1 MSENNYGNNQ
11 GNAQN
16 PYAAQQPNSSAQS
29 SYGQDYG
36 QAPSAQ
42 NTYGQDYGQSASAQN
57 TYGQAQQQ
65 NATPQN
71 STQQNQYGQFGAQPS
86 SQNAYGQN
94 AAQGTSA
101 QGASAQNTYGQQQY
115 GYGQDASYQAQPAQQ
130 NQYGYG
136 QDASYQ
142 AQPAQQNQYGY
153 GQDASYQAQPAD
165 YNYQQNSYQ
174 QQPQQDAYGY
184 GQPAGYPYAAPVTK
198 KAPGMALA
206 AMILGIAAVLTGFFV
221 FGALLGIAAIIL
233 GALSLKKTKEVG
245 AGKAFALTGI
255 ITGAVSVLISICM
268 LFVYISFFQTAE
280 KCLEVGTEDGHGNV
294 VCQIGDNPNNRMT
307 VPAHR

>member
-36 QAPSAQ
+36 QAPAAQ
-42 NTYGQDYGQSASAQN
+42 NTYGQDYGQNASAQN
-57 TYGQAQQQ
+57 SYGQV
-65 NATPQN
+65 
-71 STQQNQYGQFGAQPS
+71 GARPS
-86 SQNAYGQN
+86 SRNAYGHN
-94 AAQGTSA
+94 VAQGTSA
-101 QGASAQNTYGQQQY
+101 QGVSAQGAAAQNPYGQAQPAQQQY

-136 QDASYQ
+136 QE
-142 AQPAQQNQYGY
+142 
-153 GQDASYQAQPAD
+153 ASYQAQPAD

-206 AMILGIAAVLTGFFV
+206 AMILGIAAVLTGFLV
-221 FGALLGIAAIIL
+221 FGILLGIAAIIL
-233 GALSLKKTKEVG
+233 GALSLKKTKEIG

-280 KCLEVGTEDGHGNV
+280 KCLEVGTDDGHGNV
-294 VCQIGDNPNNRMT
+294 VCQVGDNPNNRMT

>member
-71 STQQNQYGQFGAQPS
+71 STQQNQYGQFGAQSS

-94 AAQGTSA
+94 AAQGASA
-101 QGASAQNTYGQQQY
+101 QGAAAQNTYGQ
-115 GYGQDASYQAQPAQQ
+115 AQPAQQ
-130 NQYGYG
+130 QYGYG

-233 GALSLKKTKEVG
+233 GVLSLKKVKEAG

-268 LFVYISFFQTAE
+268 LFVFISFYQTTQ

-307 VPAHR
+307 VSARH

>member
-71 STQQNQYGQFGAQPS
+71 STQQNQYGQFGAQSS

-94 AAQGTSA
+94 VAQGTSAQGVAA
-101 QGASAQNTYGQQQY
+101 QGASAQNTYGQQ
-115 GYGQDASYQAQPAQQ
+115 
-130 NQYGYG
+130 QYGYG

-206 AMILGIAAVLTGFFV
+206 AMILGIAAVLTGFLV

-233 GALSLKKTKEVG
+233 GVLSLKKTKEVG

-255 ITGAVSVLISICM
+255 ITGAVSILISICM
-268 LFVYISFFQTAE
+268 LFVYVSFFQTTQ
-280 KCLEVGTEDGHGNV
+280 KCLEVGTDDGHGNV
-294 VCQIGDNPNNRMT
+294 VCQVGDNPNNRMT
-307 VPAHR
+307 VSARH

>member
-36 QAPSAQ
+36 QAPAAQ

-57 TYGQAQQQ
+57 TYGQTQQNTAQQ
-65 NATPQN
+65 NATAQN
-71 STQQNQYGQFGAQPS
+71 APQQNQYGQFGAQSS

-94 AAQGTSA
+94 AAQGA
-101 QGASAQNTYGQQQY
+101 AVQNTYG
-115 GYGQDASYQAQPAQQ
+115 QAQPAQQ
-130 NQYGYG
+130 QYGYG

-206 AMILGIAAVLTGFFV
+206 AMILGIAAVLTGFLV
-221 FGALLGIAAIIL
+221 FGILLGIAAIIL
-233 GALSLKKTKEVG
+233 GALSLKKTKEIG

-280 KCLEVGTEDGHGNV
+280 KCLEVGTDDGHGNV

>member
-57 TYGQAQQQ
+57 TYGQTQQQ
-65 NATPQN
+65 NAA
-71 STQQNQYGQFGAQPS
+71 QQNQYGQFGAQPS

-94 AAQGTSA
+94 AAQG
-101 QGASAQNTYGQQQY
+101 ASAQNTYGQQ
-115 GYGQDASYQAQPAQQ
+115 
-130 NQYGYG
+130 QYGYG

-184 GQPAGYPYAAPVTK
+184 GQPAGYPYAAPIVK

-206 AMILGIAAVLTGFFV
+206 AMILGIVGVVTGFFV
-221 FGALLGIAAIIL
+221 FGVLLGIAAIIL
-233 GALSLKKTKEVG
+233 GALSLKKVKEAG
-245 AGKAFALTGI
+245 AGKGFAITGI
-255 ITGAVSVLISICM
+255 VTGAVAVLFSLCM
-268 LFVYISFFQTAE
+268 LFVYISVAQTAE
-280 KCLEVGTEDGHGNV
+280 KCLEVGTDDGHGNV
-294 VCQIGDNPNNRMT
+294 VCQVGDNPNNRMT

>member
-36 QAPSAQ
+36 QAP
-42 NTYGQDYGQSASAQN
+42 SAQN

-101 QGASAQNTYGQQQY
+101 QGAATQNTYGQ
-115 GYGQDASYQAQPAQQ
+115 AQQ
-130 NQYGYG
+130 QYGYG

-268 LFVYISFFQTAE
+268 LFVFISFYQTTQ

-307 VPAHR
+307 VSARH

>member
-65 NATPQN
+65 NSA
-71 STQQNQYGQFGAQPS
+71 QQSSAQQGQYGQFGAQPS

-94 AAQGTSA
+94 AAQGA
-101 QGASAQNTYGQQQY
+101 AAQNSYGQQ
-115 GYGQDASYQAQPAQQ
+115 
-130 NQYGYG
+130 QYGYG

-206 AMILGIAAVLTGFFV
+206 AMILGIAAVVTGFVV

-233 GALSLKKTKEVG
+233 GALSLKKVKEVG
-245 AGKAFALTGI
+245 VGKAFALTGI

-268 LFVYISFFQTAE
+268 LFVYISFFQTTE
-280 KCLEVGTEDGHGNV
+280 KCLEVGTNDGHGNV
-294 VCQIGDNPNNRMT
+294 VCQVGDNPNSRMT

>member
-16 PYAAQQPNSSAQS
+16 PYAAQPPNSSAQS
-29 SYGQDYG
+29 SYGHDYG

-71 STQQNQYGQFGAQPS
+71 STQQNQYGQYGAQSS

-94 AAQGTSA
+94 AAQSTSA
-101 QGASAQNTYGQQQY
+101 QDAAAQGALAQNTYGQQQY
-115 GYGQDASYQAQPAQQ
+115 SYGQDASYQAQPAQQ

-136 QDASYQ
+136 QE
-142 AQPAQQNQYGY
+142 
-153 GQDASYQAQPAD
+153 ASYQAQPAD

-206 AMILGIAAVLTGFFV
+206 AMILGIAAVLTGFLV

-307 VPAHR
+307 VSARH

>member
-94 AAQGTSA
+94 VAQGTSA
-101 QGASAQNTYGQQQY
+101 QGAAAQGAAAQNIYGQQQY
-115 GYGQDASYQAQPAQQ
+115 GYGQDASYQGQPAQQ

-136 QDASYQ
+136 QE
-142 AQPAQQNQYGY
+142 
-153 GQDASYQAQPAD
+153 ASYQAQPAD

-184 GQPAGYPYAAPVTK
+184 GQPAGYPYADPVTK

-206 AMILGIAAVLTGFFV
+206 AMILGIAAVLTGFLV

-307 VPAHR
+307 VSARH

>member
-71 STQQNQYGQFGAQPS
+71 SAQQNQYGQFGAQPS

-101 QGASAQNTYGQQQY
+101 QGAATQNTYGQAQQQY
-115 GYGQDASYQAQPAQQ
+115 GYGQD
-130 NQYGYG
+130 
-136 QDASYQ
+136 DSYQ

-206 AMILGIAAVLTGFFV
+206 AMILGIAAVLTGFLV

-268 LFVYISFFQTAE
+268 LFVIISFAQTTE
-280 KCLEVGTEDGHGNV
+280 KCLEVGTDDGHGNV

>member
-16 PYAAQQPNSSAQS
+16 PYAAQQPNSSAQG

-57 TYGQAQQQ
+57 SYGQAQQ
-65 NATPQN
+65 N
-71 STQQNQYGQFGAQPS
+71 SGQQSSAQQSQYGQFGAQPS

-94 AAQGTSA
+94 VAQGTSAQGASA
-101 QGASAQNTYGQQQY
+101 QGASAQNTYGQQ
-115 GYGQDASYQAQPAQQ
+115 
-130 NQYGYG
+130 QYGYG

-268 LFVYISFFQTAE
+268 LFVFISFYQTTE

-307 VPAHR
+307 VSARH

>member
-71 STQQNQYGQFGAQPS
+71 STQQNQYGQFSAQPS

-94 AAQGTSA
+94 VAQGTSA
-101 QGASAQNTYGQQQY
+101 QGAAAQNIYGQQQY

-136 QDASYQ
+136 QE
-142 AQPAQQNQYGY
+142 
-153 GQDASYQAQPAD
+153 ASYQAQPAD

-184 GQPAGYPYAAPVTK
+184 GQPAAGYPYAAPVTK

-206 AMILGIAAVLTGFFV
+206 AMILGIAAVLTGFLV

-307 VPAHR
+307 VSARH

>member
-101 QGASAQNTYGQQQY
+101 QGVAAQGASAQNTYGQQ
-115 GYGQDASYQAQPAQQ
+115 
-130 NQYGYG
+130 QYGYG

-184 GQPAGYPYAAPVTK
+184 GQPAGYPYAAPIVK

-206 AMILGIAAVLTGFFV
+206 AMILGIVGVVTGFFV

-233 GALSLKKTKEVG
+233 GALSLKKVKEAG
-245 AGKAFALTGI
+245 AGKGFAITGI
-255 ITGAVSVLISICM
+255 VTGAVAVLFSLCM
-268 LFVYISFFQTAE
+268 LFVYISVAQTAE
-280 KCLEVGTEDGHGNV
+280 KCLEVGTDDGHGNV

>member
-65 NATPQN
+65 NAAQQN
-71 STQQNQYGQFGAQPS
+71 SAQQNQYGQFGAQPS

-94 AAQGTSA
+94 AAQG
-101 QGASAQNTYGQQQY
+101 ASAQNTYGQQ
-115 GYGQDASYQAQPAQQ
+115 
-130 NQYGYG
+130 QYGYG

-184 GQPAGYPYAAPVTK
+184 GQPAGYPYAAPIVK

-206 AMILGIAAVLTGFFV
+206 AMILGIVGVVTGFFV
-221 FGALLGIAAIIL
+221 FGVLLGIAAIIL
-233 GALSLKKTKEVG
+233 GALSLKKVKEAG
-245 AGKAFALTGI
+245 AGKGFAITGI
-255 ITGAVSVLISICM
+255 VTGAVAVLFSLCM
-268 LFVYISFFQTAE
+268 LFVYISVAQTAE
-280 KCLEVGTEDGHGNV
+280 KCLEVGTDDGHGNV
-294 VCQIGDNPNNRMT
+294 VCQVGDNPNNRMT

>member
-36 QAPSAQ
+36 QAPAAQ
-42 NTYGQDYGQSASAQN
+42 NTYGQDYGQNASAQN
-57 TYGQAQQQ
+57 SYGQTQQ
-65 NATPQN
+65 NTA
-71 STQQNQYGQFGAQPS
+71 QQNQYGQFGAQSS

-94 AAQGTSA
+94 AAQGSSA
-101 QGASAQNTYGQQQY
+101 QGASAQGVSAQNTYG
-115 GYGQDASYQAQPAQQ
+115 
-130 NQYGYG
+130 
-136 QDASYQ
+136 Q

-206 AMILGIAAVLTGFFV
+206 AMILGIAAVVTGFVV

-233 GALSLKKTKEVG
+233 GALSLKKVKEVG
-245 AGKAFALTGI
+245 VGKAFALTGI

-268 LFVYISFFQTAE
+268 LFVIISFAQTTE
-280 KCLEVGTEDGHGNV
+280 KCLEVGTDDGHGNV
-294 VCQIGDNPNNRMT
+294 VCQVGDNPNSRMT

>member
-57 TYGQAQQQ
+57 SYGQAQQ
-65 NATPQN
+65 N
-71 STQQNQYGQFGAQPS
+71 SGQQSSAQQSQYGQFGAQPS

-94 AAQGTSA
+94 VAQGTSA
-101 QGASAQNTYGQQQY
+101 QGATAQGAAAQNTYGQQQY
-115 GYGQDASYQAQPAQQ
+115 GYGQDASYQT
-130 NQYGYG
+130 
-136 QDASYQ
+136 
-142 AQPAQQNQYGY
+142 QPAQQNQYGY

-184 GQPAGYPYAAPVTK
+184 GQPAGYPYAAPIVK

-206 AMILGIAAVLTGFFV
+206 AMILGIVGVVTGFFV

-233 GALSLKKTKEVG
+233 GALSLKKVKEAG
-245 AGKAFALTGI
+245 AGKGFAITGI
-255 ITGAVSVLISICM
+255 VTGAVAVLFSLCM
-268 LFVYISFFQTAE
+268 LFVYISVAQTAE
-280 KCLEVGTEDGHGNV
+280 KCLEVGTDDGHGNV

>member
-36 QAPSAQ
+36 QAPAAQ

-57 TYGQAQQQ
+57 TYGQTQQQ

-71 STQQNQYGQFGAQPS
+71 SAQQNQYGQFGAQPS

-94 AAQGTSA
+94 AAQGASA
-101 QGASAQNTYGQQQY
+101 QGTAAQNTYGQ
-115 GYGQDASYQAQPAQQ
+115 AQPAQQ
-130 NQYGYG
+130 QYGYG

-206 AMILGIAAVLTGFFV
+206 AMILGIAAVLTGFLV

-268 LFVYISFFQTAE
+268 LFVYISFFQTTE
-280 KCLEVGTEDGHGNV
+280 KCLEVGTDDGHGNV

>member
-36 QAPSAQ
+36 QAPAAQ
-42 NTYGQDYGQSASAQN
+42 NTYGQDYGQNASAQN
-57 TYGQAQQQ
+57 SYGQTQQNTAQQ
-65 NATPQN
+65 NATAQN
-71 STQQNQYGQFGAQPS
+71 TAQQNQYGHFGAQS

-94 AAQGTSA
+94 AAQGSSAQGVSA
-101 QGASAQNTYGQQQY
+101 QGAAAQNPYG
-115 GYGQDASYQAQPAQQ
+115 QAQPAQQ
-130 NQYGYG
+130 QYGYG

-174 QQPQQDAYGY
+174 QPQQDAYGY
-184 GQPAGYPYAAPVTK
+184 GQPAGYPYAAPIVK
-198 KAPGMALA
+198 KAPGMALV
-206 AMILGIAAVLTGFFV
+206 AMILGIVGVVTGFFV

-233 GALSLKKTKEVG
+233 GALSLKKVKEAG
-245 AGKAFALTGI
+245 AGKGFAITGI
-255 ITGAVSVLISICM
+255 VTGAVAVLFSLCM
-268 LFVYISFFQTAE
+268 LFVYISVAQTAE
-280 KCLEVGTEDGHGNV
+280 KCLEVGTDDGHGNV
-294 VCQIGDNPNNRMT
+294 VCQVGDNPNNRMT

>member
-36 QAPSAQ
+36 QAPAAQ

-57 TYGQAQQQ
+57 TYGQTQQNTAQQ
-65 NATPQN
+65 NATAQN
-71 STQQNQYGQFGAQPS
+71 APQQNQYGQFGAQSS

-94 AAQGTSA
+94 AAQGA
-101 QGASAQNTYGQQQY
+101 AAQNTYGQAQPAQQQY

-130 NQYGYG
+130 Q
-136 QDASYQ
+136 
-142 AQPAQQNQYGY
+142 QYGY

-206 AMILGIAAVLTGFFV
+206 AMILGIAAVLTGFLV
-221 FGALLGIAAIIL
+221 FGILLGIAAIIL
-233 GALSLKKTKEVG
+233 GALSLKKTKEIG

-280 KCLEVGTEDGHGNV
+280 KCLEVGTDDGHGNV
-294 VCQIGDNPNNRMT
+294 VCQVGDNPNNRMT

>member
-16 PYAAQQPNSSAQS
+16 PYAVQQPNSSAQS

-71 STQQNQYGQFGAQPS
+71 STQQNQYGQFSAQPS

-94 AAQGTSA
+94 VAQGTSA
-101 QGASAQNTYGQQQY
+101 QGAAAQNIYGQQ
-115 GYGQDASYQAQPAQQ
+115 
-130 NQYGYG
+130 
-136 QDASYQ
+136 
-142 AQPAQQNQYGY
+142 QYGY

-268 LFVYISFFQTAE
+268 LFVFISFYQTTQ

-307 VPAHR
+307 VSARH

>member
-16 PYAAQQPNSSAQS
+16 PYAAQQPNSSAQG

-57 TYGQAQQQ
+57 SYGQAQQ
-65 NATPQN
+65 N
-71 STQQNQYGQFGAQPS
+71 SGQQSSAQQSQYGQFGAQPS

-94 AAQGTSA
+94 AA

-136 QDASYQ
+136 QE
-142 AQPAQQNQYGY
+142 
-153 GQDASYQAQPAD
+153 ASYQAQPAD

-233 GALSLKKTKEVG
+233 GVLSLKKVKEAG
-245 AGKAFALTGI
+245 AGKGFAITGI
-255 ITGAVSVLISICM
+255 VTGAVAVLFSLCM
-268 LFVYISFFQTAE
+268 LFVYISVAQTAE
-280 KCLEVGTEDGHGNV
+280 KCLEVGTDDGHGNV

-307 VPAHR
+307 VSARH

>member
-57 TYGQAQQQ
+57 TYGQTQQQ

-71 STQQNQYGQFGAQPS
+71 SAQQNQYGQFGAQPS

-101 QGASAQNTYGQQQY
+101 QGAAAQGASAQNTYGQQ
-115 GYGQDASYQAQPAQQ
+115 
-130 NQYGYG
+130 QYGYG

-233 GALSLKKTKEVG
+233 GVLSLKKVKEAG

-268 LFVYISFFQTAE
+268 LFVFISFYQTTQ

-307 VPAHR
+307 VSARH

>member
-65 NATPQN
+65 
-71 STQQNQYGQFGAQPS
+71 
-86 SQNAYGQN
+86 
-94 AAQGTSA
+94 
-101 QGASAQNTYGQQQY
+101 Y

-136 QDASYQ
+136 QE
-142 AQPAQQNQYGY
+142 
-153 GQDASYQAQPAD
+153 ASYQAQPAD

-206 AMILGIAAVLTGFFV
+206 AMILGIAAVLTGFLV
-221 FGALLGIAAIIL
+221 FGILLGIAAIIL

>member
-16 PYAAQQPNSSAQS
+16 PYAAQQPNSSAQG

-71 STQQNQYGQFGAQPS
+71 STQQNQYGQFGAQSS

-94 AAQGTSA
+94 VAQGTSAQGVAA
-101 QGASAQNTYGQQQY
+101 QGASAQNTYSQQ
-115 GYGQDASYQAQPAQQ
+115 
-130 NQYGYG
+130 QYGYG

-233 GALSLKKTKEVG
+233 GVLSLKKVKEAG

-268 LFVYISFFQTAE
+268 LFVFISFYQTTQ

-307 VPAHR
+307 VSARH

>member
-16 PYAAQQPNSSAQS
+16 PYAVQQPNSSAQS

-57 TYGQAQQQ
+57 SYGQTQQ
-65 NATPQN
+65 NTTAQN
-71 STQQNQYGQFGAQPS
+71 APQQNQYGQFGAKSS
-86 SQNAYGQN
+86 SQNAHGLN
-94 AAQGTSA
+94 AAEGTSA
-101 QGASAQNTYGQQQY
+101 QGASAQGAAAQNSYGQTQPVQQ
-115 GYGQDASYQAQPAQQ
+115 
-130 NQYGYG
+130 
-136 QDASYQ
+136 
-142 AQPAQQNQYGY
+142 QYGY

-174 QQPQQDAYGY
+174 QHPQQDAYGY
-184 GQPAGYPYAAPVTK
+184 GQPARYPYAAPVTK

-206 AMILGIAAVLTGFFV
+206 AMILGIAAVLTGFLV

-233 GALSLKKTKEVG
+233 GVLSLKKTKEVG

-255 ITGAVSVLISICM
+255 ITGAVSILISICM
-268 LFVYISFFQTAE
+268 LFVAISLVQATQ

-307 VPAHR
+307 VSAHR

>member
-94 AAQGTSA
+94 VAQGTSAQGAAA
-101 QGASAQNTYGQQQY
+101 QGASAQNTYGQQ
-115 GYGQDASYQAQPAQQ
+115 
-130 NQYGYG
+130 QYGYG

-184 GQPAGYPYAAPVTK
+184 GQPAGYPYAAPIVK

-206 AMILGIAAVLTGFFV
+206 AMILGIVGVVTGFFV

-233 GALSLKKTKEVG
+233 GALSLKKVKEAG
-245 AGKAFALTGI
+245 AGKGFAITGI
-255 ITGAVSVLISICM
+255 VTGAVAVLFSLCM
-268 LFVYISFFQTAE
+268 LFVYISVAQTAE
-280 KCLEVGTEDGHGNV
+280 KCLEVGTDDGHGNV

>member
-16 PYAAQQPNSSAQS
+16 PYAAQQPNSSAQG

-42 NTYGQDYGQSASAQN
+42 NTYGQ
-57 TYGQAQQQ
+57 TQQQ

-71 STQQNQYGQFGAQPS
+71 SAQQNQYGQFGAQPS

-94 AAQGTSA
+94 AAQGASA
-101 QGASAQNTYGQQQY
+101 QGAAAQNTYGQ
-115 GYGQDASYQAQPAQQ
+115 AQPAQQ
-130 NQYGYG
+130 QYGYG

-233 GALSLKKTKEVG
+233 GVLSLKKVKEAG

-268 LFVYISFFQTAE
+268 LFVFISFYQTTQ

-307 VPAHR
+307 VSARH

>member
-16 PYAAQQPNSSAQS
+16 PYAAQQPNSSAQG

-36 QAPSAQ
+36 QAPAAQ

-57 TYGQAQQQ
+57 TYGQTQQQ

-71 STQQNQYGQFGAQPS
+71 SAQQSQYGQFGAQPS

-94 AAQGTSA
+94 VAQGTSA
-101 QGASAQNTYGQQQY
+101 QGAATQNTYGQAQPAQQQY

-136 QDASYQ
+136 QE
-142 AQPAQQNQYGY
+142 
-153 GQDASYQAQPAD
+153 ASYQAQPAD

-268 LFVYISFFQTAE
+268 LFVFISFYQTTE

-307 VPAHR
+307 VSARH

>member
-57 TYGQAQQQ
+57 SYGQAQQ
-65 NATPQN
+65 N
-71 STQQNQYGQFGAQPS
+71 SGQQSSAQQSQYGQFGAQPS

-94 AAQGTSA
+94 VAQGTSA
-101 QGASAQNTYGQQQY
+101 QGATAQGAAAQNTYGQQQY

-136 QDASYQ
+136 QE
-142 AQPAQQNQYGY
+142 
-153 GQDASYQAQPAD
+153 ASYQAQPAD

-184 GQPAGYPYAAPVTK
+184 GQPAGYPYAAPIVK

-206 AMILGIAAVLTGFFV
+206 AMILGIVGIVTGFFV

-233 GALSLKKTKEVG
+233 GALSLKKVKEAG
-245 AGKAFALTGI
+245 AGKGFAITGI
-255 ITGAVSVLISICM
+255 VTGAVAVLFSLCM
-268 LFVYISFFQTAE
+268 LFVYISVAQTAE
-280 KCLEVGTEDGHGNV
+280 KCLEVGTDDGHGNV

>member
-29 SYGQDYG
+29 SYGQNYG
-36 QAPSAQ
+36 QAPATQ

-57 TYGQAQQQ
+57 SYGQTQQ
-65 NATPQN
+65 NTTAQN
-71 STQQNQYGQFGAQPS
+71 APQQNQYGQFGAKSS
-86 SQNAYGQN
+86 SQNAYGLN
-94 AAQGTSA
+94 AAEGTSA
-101 QGASAQNTYGQQQY
+101 QGASAQGAAAQNSYGQTQPVQQQY
-115 GYGQDASYQAQPAQQ
+115 GYGQDASYQAQPA
-130 NQYGYG
+130 
-136 QDASYQ
+136 
-142 AQPAQQNQYGY
+142 
-153 GQDASYQAQPAD
+153 D
-165 YNYQQNSYQ
+165 YSYQQNSYQ
-174 QQPQQDAYGY
+174 QHPQQDAYGY
-184 GQPAGYPYAAPVTK
+184 GQPARYPYAAPVTK

-206 AMILGIAAVLTGFFV
+206 AMILGIAAVLTGFLV

-233 GALSLKKTKEVG
+233 GVLSLKKTKEVG

-255 ITGAVSVLISICM
+255 ITGAVSILISICM
-268 LFVYISFFQTAE
+268 LFVAISLVQATQ

-307 VPAHR
+307 VSAHR

>member
-57 TYGQAQQQ
+57 TYGQTQQQ
-65 NATPQN
+65 NAA
-71 STQQNQYGQFGAQPS
+71 QQNQYGQFGAQPS

-94 AAQGTSA
+94 AA

-136 QDASYQ
+136 QE
-142 AQPAQQNQYGY
+142 
-153 GQDASYQAQPAD
+153 ASYQAQPAD

-184 GQPAGYPYAAPVTK
+184 GQPAGYPYAAPIVK

-206 AMILGIAAVLTGFFV
+206 AMILGIVGVVTGFFV
-221 FGALLGIAAIIL
+221 FGVLLGIAAIIL
-233 GALSLKKTKEVG
+233 GALSLKKVKEAG
-245 AGKAFALTGI
+245 AGKGFAITGI
-255 ITGAVSVLISICM
+255 VTGAVAVLFSLGM
-268 LFVYISFFQTAE
+268 LFVYISVAQTAE
-280 KCLEVGTEDGHGNV
+280 KCLEVGTDDGHGNV

>member
-57 TYGQAQQQ
+57 TYGQTQQQ

-71 STQQNQYGQFGAQPS
+71 SAQQNQYGQFGAQPS

-94 AAQGTSA
+94 AAQGASV
-101 QGASAQNTYGQQQY
+101 QGTAAQNTYGQ
-115 GYGQDASYQAQPAQQ
+115 AQPAQQ
-130 NQYGYG
+130 QYGYG

-184 GQPAGYPYAAPVTK
+184 GQPAAGYPYAAPVTK

-206 AMILGIAAVLTGFFV
+206 AMILGIAAVLTGFLV

-268 LFVYISFFQTAE
+268 LFVYISFFQTTE
-280 KCLEVGTEDGHGNV
+280 KCLEVGTDDGHGNV

>member
-36 QAPSAQ
+36 QAPAAQ
-42 NTYGQDYGQSASAQN
+42 NTYGQDYGQNASAQN
-57 TYGQAQQQ
+57 SYGQAQQ
-65 NATPQN
+65 N
-71 STQQNQYGQFGAQPS
+71 SGQQSSAQQSQYGQFGAQPS

-94 AAQGTSA
+94 VAQGTSA
-101 QGASAQNTYGQQQY
+101 QGASAQNTYGQQ
-115 GYGQDASYQAQPAQQ
+115 
-130 NQYGYG
+130 QYGYG

-206 AMILGIAAVLTGFFV
+206 AMILGIAAVLTGFVV
-221 FGALLGIAAIIL
+221 FGILLGIAAIIL
-233 GALSLKKTKEVG
+233 GALSLKKTKDVG

-255 ITGAVSVLISICM
+255 ITGAVSVLISISM
-268 LFVYISFFQTAE
+268 LFVYISFFQTTE
-280 KCLEVGTEDGHGNV
+280 KCLEVGTDDGHGNV

>member
-36 QAPSAQ
+36 QAPAAQ

-57 TYGQAQQQ
+57 TYGQTQQQ

-71 STQQNQYGQFGAQPS
+71 SAQQSQYGQFGAQPS

-94 AAQGTSA
+94 VAQGTSA
-101 QGASAQNTYGQQQY
+101 QGAATQNTYGQAQPAQQQY

-136 QDASYQ
+136 QE
-142 AQPAQQNQYGY
+142 
-153 GQDASYQAQPAD
+153 ASYQAQPAD

-184 GQPAGYPYAAPVTK
+184 GQPAGYPYAAPIVK

-206 AMILGIAAVLTGFFV
+206 AMILGIVGVVTGFFV

-233 GALSLKKTKEVG
+233 GALSLKKVKEAG
-245 AGKAFALTGI
+245 AGKGFAITGI
-255 ITGAVSVLISICM
+255 VTGAVAVLFSLCM
-268 LFVYISFFQTAE
+268 LFVYISVAQTAE
-280 KCLEVGTEDGHGNV
+280 KCLEVGTDDGHGNV
-294 VCQIGDNPNNRMT
+294 VCQVGDNPNNRMT

>member
-36 QAPSAQ
+36 QAPAAQ
-42 NTYGQDYGQSASAQN
+42 NTYGQDYGQNASAQN

-65 NATPQN
+65 NGTPQN

-94 AAQGTSA
+94 VAQGTSA
-101 QGASAQNTYGQQQY
+101 QGAAAQGTAAQNTYGQQ
-115 GYGQDASYQAQPAQQ
+115 
-130 NQYGYG
+130 
-136 QDASYQ
+136 
-142 AQPAQQNQYGY
+142 QYGY

-233 GALSLKKTKEVG
+233 GVLSLKKVKEAG

-268 LFVYISFFQTAE
+268 LFVFISFYQTTQ

-307 VPAHR
+307 VSARH

>member
-16 PYAAQQPNSSAQS
+16 PYAAQQPNFSAQG

-57 TYGQAQQQ
+57 SYGQAQQ
-65 NATPQN
+65 N
-71 STQQNQYGQFGAQPS
+71 SGQQSSAQQSQYGQFGAQPS

-94 AAQGTSA
+94 VAQGTSA

-136 QDASYQ
+136 QE
-142 AQPAQQNQYGY
+142 
-153 GQDASYQAQPAD
+153 ASYQAQPAD

-184 GQPAGYPYAAPVTK
+184 GQPAGYPYAAPIVK

-206 AMILGIAAVLTGFFV
+206 AMILGIVGVVTGFFV

-233 GALSLKKTKEVG
+233 GALSLKKVKEAG
-245 AGKAFALTGI
+245 AGKGFAITGI
-255 ITGAVSVLISICM
+255 VTGAVAVLFSLCM
-268 LFVYISFFQTAE
+268 LFVYISVAQTAE
-280 KCLEVGTEDGHGNV
+280 KCLEVGTDDGHGNV

>member
-57 TYGQAQQQ
+57 TYGQTQQQ

-71 STQQNQYGQFGAQPS
+71 SAQQNQYGQFGAQPS

-101 QGASAQNTYGQQQY
+101 QGVAAQGASAQNTYGQQ
-115 GYGQDASYQAQPAQQ
+115 
-130 NQYGYG
+130 QYGYG

-206 AMILGIAAVLTGFFV
+206 AMILGIAAVLTGFLV

-268 LFVYISFFQTAE
+268 LFVFISFYQTTQ

-307 VPAHR
+307 VSARH

>member
-36 QAPSAQ
+36 QAPAAQ

-57 TYGQAQQQ
+57 GYGQTQQQ

-71 STQQNQYGQFGAQPS
+71 SAQQNQYGQFGAQPS

-94 AAQGTSA
+94 AAQGASA
-101 QGASAQNTYGQQQY
+101 QGASAQNTYGQAQPAQQQY

-142 AQPAQQNQYGY
+142 
-153 GQDASYQAQPAD
+153 SQPAD

-206 AMILGIAAVLTGFFV
+206 AMILGIAAVLTGFLV

-233 GALSLKKTKEVG
+233 GVLSLKKTKEVG

-268 LFVYISFFQTAE
+268 LFVYVSFFQTTQ
-280 KCLEVGTEDGHGNV
+280 KCLEVGTDDGHGNV
-294 VCQIGDNPNNRMT
+294 VCQVGDNPNNRMT
-307 VPAHR
+307 VSARH

>member
-29 SYGQDYG
+29 SYG

-71 STQQNQYGQFGAQPS
+71 SAQQNQYGQFGAQSS

-101 QGASAQNTYGQQQY
+101 QGAATQNTYGQAQQQY

-136 QDASYQ
+136 QE
-142 AQPAQQNQYGY
+142 
-153 GQDASYQAQPAD
+153 ASYQAQPAD

-206 AMILGIAAVLTGFFV
+206 AMILGIAAVLTGFLV
-221 FGALLGIAAIIL
+221 FGILLGIAAIIL